1 MSSTNKTSYLGL
13 NAWLGSDRPQRIDF
27 VDDNN
32 KIDTAMKNH
41 VNNNNMH
48 CTSTEKAKIQN
59 PYKMFSYVGTGT
71 ETNSF
76 TIEFQPKFMIVFKKD
91 TPPVQT
97 DTSGNILINYVVTA
111 VSNGSI
117 GGAYISGYDITVNQS
132 SEPVNGMIYNL
143 NKKNG
148 QYCIIAFK

>member
-1 MSSTNKTSYLGL
+1 MSSTNKTEYLGL

-41 VNNNNMH
+41 INNVTMH

-59 PYKMFSYVGTGT
+59 PYTMVSYVGTGT
-71 ETNSF
+71 ETNVITIGF
-76 TIEFQPKFMIVFKKD
+76 TPKFVIVFQKD
-91 TPPVQT
+91 TPPTQA
-97 DTSGNILINYVVTA
+97 DTSGNTLINTTITA
-111 VSNGSI
+111 DSNGSI
-117 GGAYISGYDITVNQS
+117 GGAYINGYDITVMQS
-132 SEPVNGMIYNL
+132 TQAENGMLYNL

-148 QYCIIAFK
+148 QYCIIAFR